1 MSSDRPALW
10 LWKIPLDGIL
20 MIDYEKVSPSE
31 RAFLAPLFLCMLTY
45 IKGMGG
51 LGFSISKVK

>member
-10 LWKIPLDGIL
+10 LWKIRLV